1 MKLDILCSGET
12 KDLQQVLI
20 SVNQTKMV
28 QMAYEMTRLAK
39 KVANETEFQQE
50 KQYKIFKAKQNDHHR
65 QLKHLADELF
75 SLSFHEEC
83 IYWLHKVFEELRISD
98 KKERH
103 SVLKT
108 LCFSYFNLKKYE
120 KAIEYGQKSLD
131 IGLKIPLS
139 HTINTLVA
147 MRISASN
154 LKRYQD
160 ASKYAKEMLK
170 LNIVRCNEKIIPRSS
185 LLVSYVT
192 LIDQQMKEGNI
203 RGAKKT
209 IKNLKVFNLNSIDPN
224 DVLVSMNPEWY
235 ETLLPR
241 TASVNQD
248 GQRYL
253 DHLAVNHT
261 TYCMI
266 ETIDKDRDQSVA
278 HFCDKN
284 FSNVE
289 DLKEWIYNVQ
299 LYHSAGKICWMKF
312 LIYKRFDSKQNCEK
326 WGLLYMNMLLNIL
339 IHMNILVK
347 EKANEDFEKMQ
358 GMGIIPYEDYIFE
371 FINCSLRLA
380 NDVPYD
386 DCQGIFKQLCTC
398 LLTSRSNRSPTNF
411 LVEAIRKYPIDV
423 MQEAMPFIQYFI
435 KTCFK
440 LEKYHKNASEAAN
453 SAEHQ
458 ATYQKRKEEM
468 ISLKN
473 SLMIMNHFKT
483 FSIRYTDEL

>member
-1 MKLDILCSGET
+1 
-12 KDLQQVLI
+12 
-20 SVNQTKMV
+20 MV
-28 QMAYEMTRLAK
+28 QQAYEMIRLAK

-50 KQYKIFKAKQNDHHR
+50 KQYKIFKDKQKEHQR
-65 QLKHLADELF
+65 QLRYLAEELF
-75 SLSFHEEC
+75 SLNFHEEC

-120 KAIEYGQKSLD
+120 KTIEYGQKSLD
-131 IGLKIPLS
+131 IELKKPLT

-170 LNIVRCNEKIIPRSS
+170 LNIIRCNEKIIPRSS

-209 IKNLKVFNLNSIDPN
+209 IKNLKVFKLNSIDPN
-224 DVLVSMNPEWY
+224 DVIVSMNPEWY
-235 ETLLPR
+235 ETLLPLSN
-241 TASVNQD
+241 SVNQD

-253 DHLAVNHT
+253 DHLAVNDT
-261 TYCMI
+261 PI
-266 ETIDKDRDQSVA
+266 DTIDKDHDQSVTQ
-278 HFCDKN
+278 FCDKN
-284 FSNVE
+284 FSNIE
-289 DLKEWIYNVQ
+289 DLKEFVYNVQ

-312 LIYKRFDSKQNCEK
+312 LIYKRFDRKQNCEK
-326 WGLLYMNMLLNIL
+326 WGLLYVNMLLNIL
-339 IHMNILVK
+339 IHMNILVNRK
-347 EKANEDFEKMQ
+347 KANEDFEKMQ
-358 GMGIIPYEDYIFE
+358 GMGIIPYKDYIFE

-386 DCQGIFKQLCTC
+386 DCQGIFKQLCKC
-398 LLTSRSNRSPTNF
+398 LLNSPSNRSPTNF

-435 KTCFK
+435 QLCSM
-440 LEKYHKNASEAAN
+440 LEEYHKNASEAAN
-453 SAEHQ
+453 AAEPQ

-473 SLMIMNHFKT
+473 SLTIMNHFKT

>member
-1 MKLDILCSGET
+1 MKLDILFSGET
-12 KDLQQVLI
+12 KDLQQVRI

-299 LYHSAGKICWMKF
+299 LYHSAVKICWMKF

-326 WGLLYMNMLLNIL
+326 WGLLYMNMLLNIFL
-339 IHMNILVK
+339 HMNILVK

-440 LEKYHKNASEAAN
+440 LEEYHKNASEAAN

-473 SLMIMNHFKT
+473 SLTIMNHFKT

>member
-1 MKLDILCSGET
+1 
-12 KDLQQVLI
+12 
-20 SVNQTKMV
+20 MV
-28 QMAYEMTRLAK
+28 QQAYEMIKLAK

-50 KQYKIFKAKQNDHHR
+50 KQYKIFKDKQKEHQR
-65 QLKHLADELF
+65 QLRYLAEELF
-75 SLSFHEEC
+75 SLNFHEEC

-120 KAIEYGQKSLD
+120 KTIEYGQKSLD
-131 IGLKIPLS
+131 IELKKPLT

-170 LNIVRCNEKIIPRSS
+170 LNIIRCNEKIIPRSS

-209 IKNLKVFNLNSIDPN
+209 IKNLKVFNLNSKDPN

-235 ETLLPR
+235 ETLLPLSDWTR
-241 TASVNQD
+241 
-248 GQRYL
+248 QRYL
-253 DHLAVNHT
+253 DHLAVNDT
-261 TYCMI
+261 PI
-266 ETIDKDRDQSVA
+266 DTIDKDHDQSVTQ
-278 HFCDKN
+278 FCDKN
-284 FSNVE
+284 FSNIE
-289 DLKEWIYNVQ
+289 DLKEFVYNVQ

-312 LIYKRFDSKQNCEK
+312 LIYKRFDRKQNCEK
-326 WGLLYMNMLLNIL
+326 WGLLYVNMLLNIL
-339 IHMNILVK
+339 IHMNILVNRK
-347 EKANEDFEKMQ
+347 KANEDFEKMQ

-386 DCQGIFKQLCTC
+386 DCQGIFRELWKC
-398 LLTSRSNRSPTNF
+398 LLNSPSNRSPTNF

-435 KTCFK
+435 KSCSM
-440 LEKYHKNASEAAN
+440 LEEYHKNASEAAN
-453 SAEHQ
+453 ASKHQ
-458 ATYQKRKEEM
+458 STYQKRKEEM

-473 SLMIMNHFKT
+473 SLTIMNHFKK

>member
-1 MKLDILCSGET
+1 
-12 KDLQQVLI
+12 
-20 SVNQTKMV
+20 MV

-83 IYWLHKVFEELRISD
+83 VYWLHKVFEELRISD
-98 KKERH
+98 KKDRH

-235 ETLLPR
+235 ETLLPLLLSD
-241 TASVNQD
+241 SVNQGGD
-248 GQRYL
+248 
-253 DHLAVNHT
+253 
-261 TYCMI
+261 
-266 ETIDKDRDQSVA
+266 
-278 HFCDKN
+278 
-284 FSNVE
+284 
-289 DLKEWIYNVQ
+289 
-299 LYHSAGKICWMKF
+299 
-312 LIYKRFDSKQNCEK
+312 
-326 WGLLYMNMLLNIL
+326 
-339 IHMNILVK
+339 
-347 EKANEDFEKMQ
+347 
-358 GMGIIPYEDYIFE
+358 
-371 FINCSLRLA
+371 
-380 NDVPYD
+380 
-386 DCQGIFKQLCTC
+386 
-398 LLTSRSNRSPTNF
+398 
-411 LVEAIRKYPIDV
+411 
-423 MQEAMPFIQYFI
+423 
-435 KTCFK
+435 
-440 LEKYHKNASEAAN
+440 
-453 SAEHQ
+453 
-458 ATYQKRKEEM
+458 
-468 ISLKN
+468 
-473 SLMIMNHFKT
+473 
-483 FSIRYTDEL
+483 

>member
-1 MKLDILCSGET
+1 
-12 KDLQQVLI
+12 
-20 SVNQTKMV
+20 MV
-28 QMAYEMTRLAK
+28 QQAYEMIKLAK

-50 KQYKIFKAKQNDHHR
+50 KQYKIFKDKQKEHQR
-65 QLKHLADELF
+65 QLRYLAEELF
-75 SLSFHEEC
+75 SLNFHEEC

-120 KAIEYGQKSLD
+120 KTIEYGQKSLD
-131 IGLKIPLS
+131 IELKKPLT

-170 LNIVRCNEKIIPRSS
+170 LNIIRCNEKIIPRSS

-209 IKNLKVFNLNSIDPN
+209 IKNLKVFNLNSKDPN

-235 ETLLPR
+235 ETLLPLSDWTR
-241 TASVNQD
+241 
-248 GQRYL
+248 QRYL
-253 DHLAVNHT
+253 DHLAVNDT
-261 TYCMI
+261 PI
-266 ETIDKDRDQSVA
+266 DTIDKDHDQSVTQ
-278 HFCDKN
+278 FCDKN
-284 FSNVE
+284 FSNIE
-289 DLKEWIYNVQ
+289 DLKEFIYNVQ

-312 LIYKRFDSKQNCEK
+312 LIYKRFDRKQNCEK
-326 WGLLYMNMLLNIL
+326 WGLLYVNMLLNIL
-339 IHMNILVK
+339 IHMNILVNRK
-347 EKANEDFEKMQ
+347 KANEDFEKMQ

-386 DCQGIFKQLCTC
+386 DCQGIFRELWKC
-398 LLTSRSNRSPTNF
+398 LLNSPSNRSPTNF

-435 KTCFK
+435 KLCFM
-440 LEKYHKNASEAAN
+440 LEEYHKNASDAAN
-453 SAEHQ
+453 AAEPQ

-473 SLMIMNHFKT
+473 SLTIMNHFKK

>member
-1 MKLDILCSGET
+1 
-12 KDLQQVLI
+12 
-20 SVNQTKMV
+20 MV
-28 QMAYEMTRLAK
+28 QQAYEMIRLAK

-50 KQYKIFKAKQNDHHR
+50 KQYKIFKDKQKEHQR
-65 QLKHLADELF
+65 QLRYLAEELF
-75 SLSFHEEC
+75 SLNFHEEC

-120 KAIEYGQKSLD
+120 KTIEYGQKSLD
-131 IGLKIPLS
+131 IELKKPLT

-170 LNIVRCNEKIIPRSS
+170 LNIIRCNEKIIPRSS

-209 IKNLKVFNLNSIDPN
+209 IKNLKVFKLNSIDPN
-224 DVLVSMNPEWY
+224 DVIVSMNPEWY
-235 ETLLPR
+235 ETLLPLSN
-241 TASVNQD
+241 SVNQD

-253 DHLAVNHT
+253 DHLAVNDT
-261 TYCMI
+261 PI
-266 ETIDKDRDQSVA
+266 DTIDKDHDQSVTQ
-278 HFCDKN
+278 FCDKN
-284 FSNVE
+284 FSNIE
-289 DLKEWIYNVQ
+289 DLKEFVYNVQ

-312 LIYKRFDSKQNCEK
+312 LIYKRFDRKQNCEK

-339 IHMNILVK
+339 IHMNILVNRK
-347 EKANEDFEKMQ
+347 KANEDFEKMQ

-380 NDVPYD
+380 NDVPYE
-386 DCQGIFKQLCTC
+386 DCKGIFRELWKC
-398 LLTSRSNRSPTNF
+398 LLTIPNNRSPTNF

-435 KTCFK
+435 QLCSM
-440 LEKYHKNASEAAN
+440 LEEYHKNASEAAN
-453 SAEHQ
+453 AAEPQ

-473 SLMIMNHFKT
+473 SLTIMNHFKT